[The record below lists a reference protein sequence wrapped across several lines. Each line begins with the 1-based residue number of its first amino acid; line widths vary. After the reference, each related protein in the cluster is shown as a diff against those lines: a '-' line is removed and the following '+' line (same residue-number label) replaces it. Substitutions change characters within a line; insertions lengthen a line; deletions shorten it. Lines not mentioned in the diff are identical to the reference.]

1 LSKFIPAANNGRQGE
16 RDIARKRQSNLGAIA
31 VFVVVGLAGLAGAAW
46 WIMRDLQPD
55 AGGKSDAMAGTPR
68 SLPDGPL
75 TLVSRNVSETRL
87 ISMETLRRTSGGAE
101 ATVVV
106 LGNSPTAIAQRYA
119 IEAKRELVDCAGRR
133 IADERAAY
141 FDREGKPAGAAYLI
155 GDNGRDAD
163 SDDTEVPMLCGKA
176 STPRTVQGW
185 RAVQREVQTPPD
197 DLPRRADADRKD
209 PVAWAWL
216 CASEARGRWRRQAPA
231 DCDHAVGLLPHDT
244 ALKRDQA
251 FVKLVIGQRA
261 AAMTGLHKVLAADP
275 TDALALYGLAIAA
288 AQSGDKAG
296 SKALRGQ
303 AVGLDPRINGRVYDT
318 YQIDGDAYITR

>member
-1 LSKFIPAANNGRQGE
+1 LSKCIPEANNGGQGE
-16 RDIARKRQSNLGAIA
+16 RAIARKRQSNFGVIA
-31 VFVVVGLAGLAGAAW
+31 VFAVVFLAAIGGAAW
-46 WIMRDLQPD
+46 WIQRDLKPE

-87 ISMETLRRTSGGAE
+87 LSMETLRRTTGGAE
-101 ATVVV
+101 ATVIL
-106 LGNSPTAIAQRYA
+106 LGNSPTAIDQRYA
-119 IEAKRELVDCAGRR
+119 IEAKRELVDCKGRR

-141 FDREGKPAGAAYLI
+141 FDREGKPVGAAYLI
-155 GDNGRDAD
+155 SDDGRDAD
-163 SDDTEVPMLCGKA
+163 SSDTEITVICGRPA
-176 STPRTVQGW
+176 SPRTVQGW

-197 DLPRRADADRKD
+197 DLPKRADADRKD
-209 PVAWAWL
+209 AVAWAWL

-231 DCDHAVGLLPHDT
+231 DCDHAVALLPHDT
-244 ALKRDQA
+244 ALTRDQA

-261 AAMTGLHKVLAADP
+261 AAVTGLHKVLAADP
-275 TDALALYGLAIAA
+275 TDAVALYGLAIAA

-296 SKALRGQ
+296 SKALRVR

-318 YQIDGDAYITR
+318 YQIDGDAYLTR